1 MPEKLLKISYQGDE
15 TQKKIN
21 AYLRM
26 PSQTYSVLRREIE
39 LYLFTERHLPQCE
52 IRTFW
57 IDTDNDEIE
66 IVNQNDYDIFL
77 AKCEQNM
84 HVQIA
89 PLTPNAIK
97 KEASSSGASS
107 PSADDLSNF
116 TIHDHV
122 ECDGCGLA
130 PIVGFRYKCV
140 QCSNF
145 DLCQKCETEHKH
157 PDHLMIRMPTN
168 DGPSL
173 IDAYITG
180 SNPHGR
186 RCGRRSRGHCPFAES
201 TQGASAAP
209 SGDAPR
215 ESRRE
220 RRHNRRNVFSQI
232 MEVMAN
238 LPLNEPT
245 LASAAA
251 TAAQSKPKEPAA
263 PAETPTAPA
272 PESVTP
278 KPEDIANVQKEG
290 NPSEEKKNS
299 SVPKEASPINKEP
312 ETTPNQGTPTQ
323 GSVPTTPVISLEN
336 LSQMVPP
343 ECMRAGIEIL
353 NNFSEMFAKMI
364 DPTESTPSG
373 SYAPSMSSGTE
384 VPKPTQTKK
393 SATSSVNQSG
403 PTSVS
408 SSFSEAPLDTEPLL
422 AKETASPK
430 IASEQEPERR
440 RSDSLDHDWQMV
452 DGNGSPSSS
461 KMASTDALIN
471 IDSTGPPAAPQQ
483 QVRDFGEL
491 SEMLRQHI
499 NEEARIEHATAN
511 TQTSQVDTVSTSTST
526 TSVSTNSVGTSPA
539 APEEKRSVP
548 VYHTNEGINSAIHA
562 MMAMGFS
569 NEGAWLT
576 QLLES
581 VNGNIPAALDVMHLS
596 QNRN

>member
-1 MPEKLLKISYQGDE
+1 MPEKLLKISYQGDGA
-15 TQKKIN
+15 QKKIN

-77 AKCEQNM
+77 AKCEQSM
-84 HVQIA
+84 HVQVA
-89 PLTPNAIK
+89 PLTPTVVETDAIK
-97 KEASSSGASS
+97 KEASAAGASV
-107 PSADDLSNF
+107 PSADDPSNF
-116 TIHDHV
+116 TIHDLV
-122 ECDGCGLA
+122 ECDGCGLS

-145 DLCQKCETEHKH
+145 DLCQKCEAVHKH
-157 PDHLMIRMPTN
+157 PEHLMIRMPTN

-173 IDAYITG
+173 IEAYITG

-186 RCGRRSRGHCPFAES
+186 RCNRRSRGHCPFAEAAQGS
-201 TQGASAAP
+201 TP

-220 RRHNRRNVFSQI
+220 RRHARKNVFSHI
-232 MEVMAN
+232 MEVMSN
-238 LPLNEPT
+238 LPLNEPIV
-245 LASAAA
+245 ASTAA
-251 TAAQSKPKEPAA
+251 TATAQPKPQATAA
-263 PAETPTAPA
+263 TAPA
-272 PESVTP
+272 AEPVPS
-278 KPEDIANVQKEG
+278 KPEDNANAQKEAK
-290 NPSEEKKNS
+290 PSEEKKNS
-299 SVPKEASPINKEP
+299 TAPTDGPTMNKEP
-312 ETTPNQGTPTQ
+312 EATPAQDTPTQ
-323 GSVPTTPVISLEN
+323 GSAPTTPVINLEN

-343 ECMRAGIEIL
+343 EYMRAGIEIL

-364 DPTESTPSG
+364 DPAESAASG
-373 SYAPSMSSGTE
+373 SFAPSTTSGSE
-384 VPKPTQTKK
+384 VPKPTQNAQ
-393 SATSSVNQSG
+393 SAASSVNPSG
-403 PTSVS
+403 PTSTS
-408 SSFSEAPLDTEPLL
+408 SSFAEAPLDTEPLL
-422 AKETASPK
+422 PKETASAK
-430 IASEQEPERR
+430 ATNEQEPERR
-440 RSDSLDHDWQMV
+440 RSESLDHDWQMV
-452 DGNGSPSSS
+452 DGNVSASSS
-461 KMASTDALIN
+461 KMASTDALIS

-483 QVRDFGEL
+483 QVRDFGQL
-491 SEMLRQHI
+491 GEMLRQHI

-581 VNGNIPAALDVMHLS
+581 VNGNIPAALDVMHHS